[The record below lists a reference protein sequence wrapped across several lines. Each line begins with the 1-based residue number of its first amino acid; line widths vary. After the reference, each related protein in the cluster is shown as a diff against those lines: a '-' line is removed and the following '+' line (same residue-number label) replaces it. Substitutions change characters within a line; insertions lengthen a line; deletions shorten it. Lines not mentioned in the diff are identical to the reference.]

1 MDFKSLSDP
10 IVLVG
15 EESNKPSFFSKIRPP
30 STHLFTNKK
39 FLGGALT
46 VFLIFA
52 VGVGVYLSQQ
62 PTELEPQANEEI
74 NQRNITIP
82 ATDSGR
88 IRNP

>member
-1 MDFKSLSDP
+1 MDFKALSDP

-15 EESNKPSFFSKIRPP
+15 EGEKKPSFFTS
-30 STHLFTNKK
+30 KK
-39 FLGGALT
+39 FLGGTLT
-46 VFLIFA
+46 VFLLFA

-62 PTELEPQANEEI
+62 PTELEPKANEEI